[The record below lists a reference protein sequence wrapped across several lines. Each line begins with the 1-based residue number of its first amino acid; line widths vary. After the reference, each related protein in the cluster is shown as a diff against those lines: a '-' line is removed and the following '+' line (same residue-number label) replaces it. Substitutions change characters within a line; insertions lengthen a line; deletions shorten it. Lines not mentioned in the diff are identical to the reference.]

1 VLGCKGRYDSG
12 RIRVVRATCG
22 TLPTASPAALQT
34 VIVKP
39 LVISLRANQNEFQAT
54 AQSQS
59 FGQQEKGGECH
70 EERRVEQTIL
80 MLSHGS
86 GSI

>member
-1 VLGCKGRYDSG
+1 VLGYKGRYDSG

-34 VIVKP
+34 LVVKP
-39 LVISLRANQNEFQAT
+39 LVISLRANQNEFHAT

-59 FGQQEKGGECH
+59 FGQEEKGSH
-70 EERRVEQTIL
+70 DKRRVETTIL
-80 MLSHGS
+80 MLRDGS

>member
-1 VLGCKGRYDSG
+1 VLGYKGRYDSG

-22 TLPTASPAALQT
+22 TLATASPAALQKL
-34 VIVKP
+34 VVKRP
-39 LVISLRANQNEFQAT
+39 VISLRANQNEFHAT

-59 FGQQEKGGECH
+59 FGQEEKDSEGH
-70 EERRVEQTIL
+70 DERRVEQTIF
-80 MLSHGS
+80 MLGYGS

>member
-12 RIRVVRATCG
+12 RVRVVRATCG
-22 TLPTASPAALQT
+22 TLPTASPAALQSL
-34 VIVKP
+34 VVKP
-39 LVISLRANQNEFQAT
+39 LVIALGAYQNEFHAA

-59 FGQQEKGGECH
+59 FGQEEKGSEGH
-70 EERRVEQTIL
+70 DKRRVEQTIL
-80 MLSHGS
+80 MLGYGS